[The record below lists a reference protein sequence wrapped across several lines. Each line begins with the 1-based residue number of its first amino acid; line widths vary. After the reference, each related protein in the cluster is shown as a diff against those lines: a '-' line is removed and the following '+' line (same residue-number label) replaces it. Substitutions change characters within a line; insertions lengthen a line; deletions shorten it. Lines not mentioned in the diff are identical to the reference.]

1 MRSVCRKLQLKKH
14 QHLGYSVLASDVELQ
29 EAVTNKRSK
38 FVIQSIFISS
48 SGDLKDLR
56 KSLRN
61 DLHGWLDQ
69 HGFGHLLRPY
79 LWEEDKEDGRL
90 LSDRQRIQSQLP
102 DPASPDVPLT
112 ICLFGE
118 RCGSPLED
126 ELDPLVN
133 RRFDRWRADGDGP
146 GLLHPWPR
154 DPEAQDRAL
163 AFGQYPLTGT
173 VFELLSAHS
182 QPEEADNL
190 IIASIVDRPIMH
202 ETSADSV
209 VLNERKLFGRL
220 TDGRTKSETSL
231 IEAEIYDPQATA
243 LLNLLKDHARRVRFV
258 SSYPSEADMRREV
271 LTIAQEKLRQKLGIA
286 SLRNPFKQ
294 SLAHWTVDEE
304 KQLPGRADGIRDVL
318 AAMNNRGD
326 LVLLKGRSGCG
337 KSSLM
342 QCGIMR
348 RLREIDG
355 SIPIPF
361 RPTELMAVT
370 GEGDALER
378 LAWLIAEAGDVPFP
392 AGGPMAMRPEN
403 YAKRLCTALEKNHV
417 DVVLG
422 LDQFEEIIDELKLEK
437 GLSTGTPQRGW
448 WLALRF
454 LKILCTSPSVRIV
467 ATLESARETSFQELG
482 IGQALGLMPKTINVD
497 ATDDTV
503 AEIARSGFARG
514 GLPLDTEVVEAIKR
528 KWRAFEQETPSD
540 NASPLPLACLFFH
553 RLYER
558 FADLAGA
565 TPDERTKSAFKQAGQ
580 VKGDRLLTL
589 EEIGGE
595 GAIAFAGI
603 VQDLADEAWRVSG
616 GAPNFPKPIEKCS
629 NFNGLDNFLKP
640 LVTIDHDGLIQLRAA
655 VEVDADT
662 STINHRR
669 AFRER
674 RLLVPV
680 PGAGPLRLRPMH
692 QAIFDHWSPAK
703 RWLAHR
709 KNQLQA
715 IHVFREEAIFWN
727 RRGKSVPVKE
737 DGSTMQAA
745 VLTLAERFL
754 DWRMQKGGAFDADD
768 AALQTQALA
777 VFDDAEDPLVVIE
790 SDPFRK
796 TYAHLA
802 AFYHRV
808 ELLRRFISTAP
819 ECLMVEDRDGEN
831 LLHKAAWSH
840 GPAVPFLLS
849 EGVPPTTD
857 KYTWNAISSAISENL
872 NGNFD
877 AMIGQINLDDP
888 IETTSDIRMIHFAA
902 RNGNTYVIEYLT
914 EHGADLSLQDQYGET
929 ALHEAARADQVTAFQ
944 YLLQHID
951 IRKQDNS
958 NRTAIST
965 AASSGS
971 AKVLSNYLAEEADPD
986 RLTALLHHR
995 DRWADTPLLISARHR
1010 HPEALYV
1017 LMQSDLGELGNPSS
1031 AAHITE
1037 DGDTLLHRV
1046 FLQEYGSKP
1055 TEEERFRARAVVEL
1069 LLRDGRLDPNQ
1080 PNNKNQTPFDI
1091 AGAFPEARRALR
1103 QDDRIPKD
1111 YAKMTPAMRIE
1122 DLSSRRPATVLRLLE
1137 AAPQALEDEHVQA
1150 SEPNAG
1156 IPDRPRGKLGSSMDG
1171 SKGETGLDILLRL
1184 KNHSVLSILA
1194 DGDIHWPTLRARLAE
1209 LLAVAA
1215 IPAAAALR
1223 DALMRRAAAGAIEP
1237 REAEELL
1244 GAVVDAD
1251 DRETAKALVSQ
1262 GVSPKLR
1269 VDDEGNTILHR
1280 AAISGDLER
1289 FRSLLAIGLF
1299 AVPHDG
1305 WGRCPSDL
1313 AAESMAE
1320 DFRALEAEM
1329 EDPREAQE
1337 TFAVASAIADQA
1349 PFLSIERVEAGRD
1362 ADETEIA
1369 VLQRDWKGGWG
1380 DIDTLDIRSYDLP
1393 FHPNVPLIE
1402 LRPRST
1408 SSAAGRLCFLIHDDK
1423 LFRLNGTS
1431 PPIHEVN
1438 GLEAPEINEETVLQY
1453 LAFFCFFVRG
1463 EEGPFLIVD
1472 RSENGFIPDLG
1483 ERHDEITNA
1492 IRAPRVWGR
1501 NEEGNFRVSG
1511 LVYYSNAGFFSNF
1524 IVQPSG
1530 MIEMISDAPIL
1541 TDLPAGVDAP
1551 VEIRTLH

>member
-1 MRSVCRKLQLKKH
+1 M
-14 QHLGYSVLASDVELQ
+14 
-29 EAVTNKRSK
+29 
-38 FVIQSIFISS
+38 IQSIFISS

-56 KSLRN
+56 KSLRS
-61 DLHGWLDQ
+61 DLHSWLDQ

-126 ELDPLVN
+126 ELDPLVY
-133 RRFDRWRADGDGP
+133 RRLDRWRADGDGP

-154 DPEAQDRAL
+154 DPDAQDRAL

-190 IIASIVDRPIMH
+190 IIASIVDRPIMQ

-209 VLNERKLFGRL
+209 VLNARKLFGRL
-220 TDGRTKSETSL
+220 TKGRTKAETSL

-271 LTIAQEKLRQKLGIA
+271 LKIAQEKLRQKLGIA

-342 QCGIMR
+342 QCGVMR
-348 RLREIDG
+348 RLRETDG

-361 RPTELMAVT
+361 RPTELMSAS

-378 LAWLIAEAGDVPFP
+378 LARLVAEAADVPFP

-403 YAKRLCTALEKNHV
+403 YARRLRTALEKNHV

-437 GLSTGTPQRGW
+437 GLSTGTPQKGW

-454 LKILCTSPSVRIV
+454 LKILCTSQGVRIV

-482 IGQALGLMPKTINVD
+482 IEQALGLTPKTINVD

-514 GLPLDTEVVEAIKR
+514 GLPLDPEVIEAIKR
-528 KWRAFEQETPSD
+528 KWRAFEKETPSD

-558 FADLAGA
+558 FVDFAGA
-565 TPDERTKSAFKQAGQ
+565 TADERTKSAFKQAGQ
-580 VKGDRLLTL
+580 VKSDRLLTL

-595 GAIAFAGI
+595 GAIDFAGI
-603 VQDLADEAWRVSG
+603 IQDLADEAWRVSG
-616 GAPNFPKPIEKCS
+616 GDPSFPEPIEECQG
-629 NFNGLDNFLKP
+629 FNGLNNFLKP
-640 LVTIDHDGLIQLRAA
+640 LLTIDHDGLIQLRAV
-655 VEVDADT
+655 VEDDADA
-662 STINHRR
+662 STISHRR
-669 AFRER
+669 AFRDR

-680 PGAGPLRLRPMH
+680 LGVGPLRLRPMH

-703 RWLAHR
+703 RWLDLR

-715 IHVFREEAIFWN
+715 IQFFREEATFWA
-727 RRGKSVPVKE
+727 RRGNSVPVKE
-737 DGSTMQAA
+737 DGSTMRAA
-745 VLTLAERFL
+745 VLTLYEHFL
-754 DWRMQKGGAFDADD
+754 DWRMRKGGALEADE
-768 AALQTQALA
+768 AALQAQALV
-777 VFDDAEDPLVVIE
+777 VFDYAEDPLVVIE
-790 SDPFRK
+790 RDPFQK
-796 TYAHLA
+796 TFAHIA
-802 AFYHRV
+802 AYYHRV
-808 ELLRRFISTAP
+808 ELLQRFISTAP
-819 ECLMVEDRDGEN
+819 ECLKVEDRDGEN

-840 GPAVPFLLS
+840 GPAVPFLLGQ
-849 EGVPPTTD
+849 GVPQITD
-857 KYTWNAISSAISENL
+857 KCTWNAISAPISENL
-872 NGNFD
+872 KGNFD

-888 IETTSDIRMIHFAA
+888 IETTSDIRMIHYAA
-902 RNGNTYVIEYLT
+902 RNGNSYVIKYLI
-914 EHGADLSLQDQYGET
+914 ERGADLGLQDKYGET
-929 ALHEAARADQVTAFQ
+929 ALHEAARADEVTAFQ
-944 YLLQHID
+944 HLLQHVD
-951 IRKQDNS
+951 ISKQDNS

-965 AASSGS
+965 AAIYGS
-971 AKVLSNYLAEEADPD
+971 AKVLSNYLAEEADPE

-995 DRWADTPLLISARHR
+995 DSRADTPLMTSARHR
-1010 HPEALYV
+1010 RPQALRV
-1017 LMQSDLGELGNPSS
+1017 LMQSDLGKLGNPSS
-1031 AAHITE
+1031 AAHIAE
-1037 DGDTLLHRV
+1037 NGDTLLHRV
-1046 FLQEYGSKP
+1046 FHQEYGNKP
-1055 TEEERFRARAVVEL
+1055 TEEDRFRARAVVEL
-1069 LLRDGRLDPNQ
+1069 LLQDGRLDPNQ
-1080 PNNKNQTPFDI
+1080 PNNENETPFDI
-1091 AGAFPEARRALR
+1091 AGAFPEARRVLR
-1103 QDDRIPKD
+1103 QDKRIPKE

-1137 AAPQALEDEHVQA
+1137 EAPQALTDEHVQA
-1150 SEPNAG
+1150 LEPHTD
-1156 IPDRPRGKLGSSMDG
+1156 IFHRPKTKPASAEDV
-1171 SKGETGLDILLRL
+1171 SKGETGLEILLRL
-1184 KNHSVLSILA
+1184 KNHVVLSSLA
-1194 DGDIHWPTLRARLAE
+1194 DDDNHWPKLRAKFTE
-1209 LLAVAA
+1209 LVSVAA
-1215 IPAAAALR
+1215 IPAAVALR
-1223 DALMRRAAAGAIEP
+1223 DALMRRAVAGAIESG
-1237 REAEELL
+1237 EAEELL

-1251 DRETAKALVSQ
+1251 DTETAKALVSQ
-1262 GVSPKLR
+1262 GVSPKLS

-1289 FRSLLAIGLF
+1289 FTSLLAIGPF
-1299 AVPHDG
+1299 AVPRDG

-1320 DFRALEAEM
+1320 DFRVLEAEM
-1329 EDPREAQE
+1329 EDPREAVE
-1337 TFAVASAIADQA
+1337 NSAVSSANAGQA
-1349 PFLSIERVEAGRD
+1349 PFLSLERGEAARS
-1362 ADETEIA
+1362 ADETETA
-1369 VLQRDWKGGWG
+1369 VLQRDWEEEWG
-1380 DIDTLDIRSYDLP
+1380 DIDALEVRVFDLP
-1393 FHPNVPLIE
+1393 FHPNSPLIE

-1408 SSAAGRLCFLIHDDK
+1408 SSAAGRLCFLIRDNK

-1438 GLEAPEINEETVLQY
+1438 GLEAPEINEGTVLQY

-1463 EEGPFLIVD
+1463 EEGPFLIFD
-1472 RSENGFIPDLG
+1472 RSENGFVPDLG

-1492 IRAPRVWGR
+1492 IRAPRVWGQ
-1501 NEEGNFRVSG
+1501 NEEGHFRVSG
-1511 LVYYSNAGFFSNF
+1511 LVYYSNAVFFSNF

-1541 TDLPAGVDAP
+1541 TNLPAGVDAP
-1551 VEIRTLH
+1551 VEIRTLQ